1 MLVGSRNLKAASS
14 DKGNMVESIE
24 YKNTKLSV
32 DYCKN
37 GETKPCLIFAFFY
50 RTNIGGNKGRN
61 LPNLYFKD
69 DVKYSN

>member
-32 DYCKN
+32 DYCIN
-37 GETKPCLIFAFFY
+37 GETKPCLIFAFFIEQ
-50 RTNIGGNKGRN
+50 TLGAI
-61 LPNLYFKD
+61 KD
-69 DVKYSN
+69 EICLIYISKMM